1 MKIYMLIRSKGIWE
15 EIDSITCEE
24 SKGKE
29 YESLRNCYNMRR
41 EGGFKWK
48 VETIELKGDIK

>member
-15 EIDSITCEE
+15 EIESITCDDTE
-24 SKGKE
+24 GKE
-29 YESLRNCYNMRR
+29 YDSLRNCYNMRR

-48 VETIELKGDIK
+48 VEIIDMEGID